1 MLEQLVLPLV
11 PDRDLTPLLPDHLDF
26 RHSEFS
32 PVMSKLEKR
41 ASLIFFLLKNN
52 FPLKVNKVPVKGA
65 NRLSS
70 DSGATA
76 GLRTSSL
83 K

>member
-11 PDRDLTPLLPDHLDF
+11 PDRGLTPLLPDHLDF

-41 ASLIFFLLKNN
+41 ASLIFFFIKKQ
-52 FPLKVNKVPVKGA
+52 FSP
-65 NRLSS
+65 
-70 DSGATA
+70 
-76 GLRTSSL
+76 
-83 K
+83 